1 MRTSL
6 CRAELPLITQEP
18 ICRIVDGGVEVPRL
32 EKWSLRKPGVPKPS
46 VRIGGRYVVTGGSGA
61 LGSAC
66 VKWLLGQGAGHIV
79 ILSRS
84 KPLFDLQAE
93 PVLWLK
99 CDVSIAAELKACAE
113 EIRKGGEVC
122 GIIHAAGVLADK
134 LLAKQTE
141 ENIHKAFG
149 PKVLAALLL
158 PKFLDPKD
166 FVVFFSSVAACLGS
180 PGQVP
185 YAAANGALD
194 GYSNHAASNDNGLRT
209 LSIQWG
215 PWQHGMAQET
225 KGALALAANRGL
237 GAFSCNGGLLLLER
251 LLSCNLGGAVCAIC
265 PMKPKSEHL
274 EMPKT
279 GEVLVL
285 QGSAP
290 QLVEVRQQVRTIVQK
305 IAESEVDDNTP
316 LGEVL
321 GNSLNGVELG
331 AALSHEFKLKL
342 DATFYLQ
349 YPTIEKV
356 VQHIVGNLHEDPWS
370 ELPTACCN
378 SSHLTLFLV
387 GGAMGR
393 VETSFGDFAQHFPGA
408 VFAAMPPRPSAGQ
421 KLTMQEILNALG
433 PGLRRRAEQL
443 ETSQSLLVGGLSF
456 GATVALALLYSEWA
470 PGACGAVLLDPRNLP
485 TYKLP
490 SCRQPLWYEE
500 ICAEEPEYK
509 FSVPCLHIL
518 AQVGD
523 AYDHQMK
530 ATASQGFQ
538 SQEIVSLS
546 LKKLFP
552 MGVSQIPLQEDH
564 FDFMLGSAVKKLAQT
579 AAQAAVPLNPLTP
592 TDFHR
597 PHSRFSGCC
606 EIATMSCRFPGTG
619 TTFDE
624 AAHER
629 LGLFGGADAIA
640 EIPFSRLD
648 LNRLSGINSQESNCV
663 YTKHGACMADVEWFD
678 PEQFRIPAG
687 EARTMDPQQRLLLEQ
702 ASIPLRANRE
712 RHTGVWIGQANHDWL
727 TFQRS
732 GHVSA
737 HAAAG
742 ASPSISASRINYVF
756 DLQGPSVAIDTACS
770 SSMVALC
777 QAVDALLS
785 EKCFKAVVGG
795 THVFADTSMFTLACR
810 TTALSKLGRCLT
822 FDSSADGYCRG
833 EGVAALILQ
842 TKNEKDVAKSAI
854 CEVNGS
860 ATNHNGRSA
869 SLTAPNGVV
878 QESLFRTTLASASVE
893 HVDFVELHGTGTKL
907 GDPVEAGAMMAVFK
921 KSQNVNLSDNVIT
934 CGAVKSNVGHLE
946 GSAGVAGLF
955 KLISTLCQK
964 AAPPNVHI
972 RQLNPF
978 LADVFFPNA
987 GTVPASLF
995 PDTLMSLDTTLG
1007 LHGAVSSFGFGGSN
1021 AQAILSPCNFNLTWE
1036 MAESKPN
1043 VFVPWRR
1050 PLSPLLTQRE
1060 GTSIFDMRMLKF
1072 KHLFEDHAIGGQVFV
1087 ETFKKMMSQ
1096 HWCSF
1101 KGINLTSFAL
1111 RSRFEMYIVVRV
1123 HSDLTIRTLVCSLA
1137 VVFSECIT
1145 ERFPFKS
1152 RRQLGVLI
1160 PYLVCKKCV

>member
-742 ASPSISASRINYVF
+742 ASPSISASRINLRATAHAADPKRVWNRAR
-756 DLQGPSVAIDTACS
+756 QGHVTVSQKVEQMLYGNSGLPRG
-770 SSMVALC
+770 
-777 QAVDALLS
+777 LL
-785 EKCFKAVVGG
+785 G
-795 THVFADTSMFTLACR
+795 TRGCGNFSTWQN
-810 TTALSKLGRCLT
+810 CL
-822 FDSSADGYCRG
+822 R
-833 EGVAALILQ
+833 IIQ
-842 TKNEKDVAKSAI
+842 
-854 CEVNGS
+854 GS
-860 ATNHNGRSA
+860 R
-869 SLTAPNGVV
+869 
-878 QESLFRTTLASASVE
+878 
-893 HVDFVELHGTGTKL
+893 
-907 GDPVEAGAMMAVFK
+907 
-921 KSQNVNLSDNVIT
+921 
-934 CGAVKSNVGHLE
+934 
-946 GSAGVAGLF
+946 
-955 KLISTLCQK
+955 
-964 AAPPNVHI
+964 
-972 RQLNPF
+972 
-978 LADVFFPNA
+978 
-987 GTVPASLF
+987 
-995 PDTLMSLDTTLG
+995 
-1007 LHGAVSSFGFGGSN
+1007 
-1021 AQAILSPCNFNLTWE
+1021 
-1036 MAESKPN
+1036 
-1043 VFVPWRR
+1043 
-1050 PLSPLLTQRE
+1050 
-1060 GTSIFDMRMLKF
+1060 
-1072 KHLFEDHAIGGQVFV
+1072 
-1087 ETFKKMMSQ
+1087 
-1096 HWCSF
+1096 
-1101 KGINLTSFAL
+1101 
-1111 RSRFEMYIVVRV
+1111 
-1123 HSDLTIRTLVCSLA
+1123 
-1137 VVFSECIT
+1137 
-1145 ERFPFKS
+1145 
-1152 RRQLGVLI
+1152 
-1160 PYLVCKKCV
+1160 